1 MGVVVVGAGLSG
13 LQAALSAKQAGL
25 SVVVVEARERIG
37 GKVWSVPVAS
47 GRGMADLGA
56 SWINV
61 YTQKRMAAYV
71 NKFGLDT
78 TTQRLVGKAV
88 MQVSSSERSEFPF
101 GITPDF
107 PAEEKADL
115 ERIRDHI
122 QAESLK
128 PESPKP
134 EDDEVSLDQ
143 YIRNLGAKEKTISMI
158 NIWVQVMHGVD
169 SSEESAAFFIDY
181 CRRNK
186 GLFSI
191 R

>member
-1 MGVVVVGAGLSG
+1 MFDVVVVGAGLSG

-101 GITPDF
+101 GITPD
-107 PAEEKADL
+107 
-115 ERIRDHI
+115 
-122 QAESLK
+122 
-128 PESPKP
+128 
-134 EDDEVSLDQ
+134 VSRSSCTWSGL
-143 YIRNLGAKEKTISMI
+143 
-158 NIWVQVMHGVD
+158 VD
-169 SSEESAAFFIDY
+169 V
-181 CRRNK
+181 C
-186 GLFSI
+186 
-191 R
+191 